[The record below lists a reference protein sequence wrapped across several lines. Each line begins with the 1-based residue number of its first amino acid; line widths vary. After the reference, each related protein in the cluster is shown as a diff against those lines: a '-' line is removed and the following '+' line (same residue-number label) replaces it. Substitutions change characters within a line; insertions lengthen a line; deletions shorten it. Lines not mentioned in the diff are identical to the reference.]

1 MFYSKDVWYLVEDR
15 HNDLADENR
24 IYNFGFQAS
33 ERQRYML

>member
-1 MFYSKDVWYLVEDR
+1 MFYSKDVQYLVEDR

-24 IYNFGFQAS
+24 IYNFGFQAY